1 MNIKKQNKGI
11 SLIVLV
17 ITIIVIIIIAGAVIL
32 DLDNDNVMS
41 KANEA
46 KFKSNV
52 GEYKSE
58 LAINKSSKYLESSSF
73 KSSTFNAGPWNGI
86 EASITGTVK
95 EYIKSITAEDGANFA
110 IQSGKL
116 VYVGTD
122 TVQKDWVTENGI
134 PIGTGL
140 GVNVIAT
147 TNSTVNG
154 GLAAYSNPI
163 VPKGFKAVNDV
174 TTWPA
179 DWDEGLVIEDAVGNQ
194 FVWVPVD
201 GKNVRYEKWC
211 TTGTSNASTTNDSI
225 LSGAVIENTQVTTY
239 GGFYIARYESM
250 FDYNGGSIRAASKK
264 STNKATSSWT
274 RDSLHTGYLFNYVN
288 YTDAKAYSENMAA
301 SYSYDASKVKSSL
314 VTGTQWDTAMK
325 WIQNATINVVT
336 DSRAWGNYSDSIAP
350 ANVGNCALQISGY
363 NNNWRA
369 KNIYDLAGNT
379 WDWTNEI
386 YSSQCVNRGGSCN
399 YNGDI
404 KPAAYRGSNDI
415 GYGNYNLS
423 FRVVLYIL

>member
-1 MNIKKQNKGI
+1 MHRNKGI

-163 VPKGFKAVNDV
+163 VPKGFKAVNSGAV
-174 TTWPA
+174 WPD
-179 DWDEGLVIEDAVGNQ
+179 DWNKGLVIEDVSGNQ

-201 GKNVRYEKWC
+201 GTNVKYAKWC
-211 TTGTSNASTTNDSI
+211 TLGFSYTT
-225 LSGAVIENTQVTTY
+225 TTDDTLPAGVVETNQITKY
-239 GGFYIARYESM
+239 KGFYIARYESM
-250 FDYNGGSIRAASKK
+250 FDYNSGSIRVASKK
-264 STNKATSSWT
+264 STNKTASNWAAARDTS
-274 RDSLHTGYLFNYVN
+274 HTGYVWNYIT
-288 YTDAKAYSENMAA
+288 YTDARTYSENMAT
-301 SYSYDASKVKSSL
+301 SYGYDTSKVL
-314 VTGTQWDTAMK
+314 THLITATQWDTSLE
-325 WIQNATINVVT
+325 WINDTGKSVT
-336 DSRAWGNYSDSIAP
+336 DGRTWGNHVDSQSP
-350 ANVGNCALQISGY
+350 ANVTGFGSIQTSGFSE
-363 NNNWRA
+363 NWKA
-369 KNIYDLAGNT
+369 NNIYDLSGNI
-379 WDWTNEI
+379 WEWTNELY
-386 YSSQCVNRGGSCN
+386 YSARSDRGGGYSN
-399 YNGDI
+399 SGSAN
-404 KPAAYRGSNDI
+404 PAAYRSVDTPTDTVFYI
-415 GYGNYNLS
+415 T
-423 FRVVLYIL
+423 FRVVLYII